1 MNVTMKVQIS
11 GTRDGQDWPA
21 PGTSIDL
28 PDDEAAQLLA
38 LGLATEGSDDDHQP
52 ATDSDSAPAASPAE
66 PEADTDSDSAPAA
79 APDEAAVAPKRG
91 RK

>member
-1 MNVTMKVQIS
+1 MNVTMRVQIS

-21 PGTSIDL
+21 PGASIDV

-38 LGLATEGSDDDHQP
+38 LGLATEGSDDDRQP
-52 ATDSDSAPAASPAE
+52 ATDDDSDTDPTEAEPEAGTDSDSAPDP
-66 PEADTDSDSAPAA
+66 

>member
-1 MNVTMKVQIS
+1 MNVTMRVQIS

-21 PGTSIDL
+21 PGASIDV

-52 ATDSDSAPAASPAE
+52 ATDSDSDTDPTEAE
-66 PEADTDSDSAPAA
+66 PEAGTDSDSAPDP